1 MSTPAPQVLGADA
14 EQVTRLS
21 GLLGGE
27 EVKPATEPLDPESA
41 PEVLI
46 VWSGRGVTARD
57 ALLSRLRSSAPE
69 MRIVVIGP
77 ADSPSSVRAALES
90 GADGLVFE
98 EDLDRAL
105 APTVEAVRVGQ
116 VSVPASRR
124 LSVGTPNLTA
134 REKQI
139 LSMVVLGC
147 TNKEIGARL
156 FLADSTV
163 KSHLSSAFAK
173 LGVRS
178 RHEAVA
184 LILDPQQRLGLGIL
198 GISVSAQRNVSVAS

>member
-1 MSTPAPQVLGADA
+1 MSAAAPQVLGADEA
-14 EQVTRLS
+14 QVRRLS
-21 GLLGGE
+21 EVLGEGE
-27 EVKPATEPLDPESA
+27 LTLAAEPLEAGNA
-41 PEVLI
+41 PEVMI

-57 ALLSRLRSSAPE
+57 ALLSRLRSTAPE

-105 APTVEAVRVGQ
+105 VPTVAAVRVGQ